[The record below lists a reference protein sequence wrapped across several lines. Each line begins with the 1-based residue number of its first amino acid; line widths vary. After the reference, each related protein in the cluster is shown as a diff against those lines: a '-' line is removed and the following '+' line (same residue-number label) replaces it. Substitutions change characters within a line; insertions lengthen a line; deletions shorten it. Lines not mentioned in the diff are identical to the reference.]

1 MLGLLKISNVE
12 HRIRPYIRGNIGS
25 KISTNTNL
33 HHLHHKSRN
42 QNLLLLLQI
51 HHNLHHQ

>member
-1 MLGLLKISNVE
+1 MLGLLKISNVK

-51 HHNLHHQ
+51 HHSLHHQ